1 MVREILCSPASNTRV
16 SECPNHGLLVT
27 GQEGPYVQ
35 PKPPLTHKANYGWL
49 SGAQVPGQGFRVG
62 PAQPYGEGGNLVCRQ
77 RPPAAAGYRRRHVHL
92 KARRVAP
99 EVLGEVDGPFF
110 YLGDRCSYHTEGR
123 EIVFGR
129 AIEIRVQRRFQ
140 GGEAQLV
147 GAESAGE
154 GMVAHGGGPTRSSY
168 RYPCLR
174 PAEEFVSREDC
185 EVSAISQG
193 MLHPWF
199 FTHG

>member
-16 SECPNHGLLVT
+16 PECPDHGLLVT
-27 GQEGPYVQ
+27 GQEGPYEHCG
-35 PKPPLTHKANYGWL
+35 K
-49 SGAQVPGQGFRVG
+49 
-62 PAQPYGEGGNLVCRQ
+62 GGNFGWR
-77 RPPAAAGYRRRHVHL
+77 RRTPAAAGYRRRHVHL
-92 KARRVAP
+92 EARRVVP
-99 EVLGEVDGPFF
+99 EVLGEVGGPFF
-110 YLGDRCSYHTEGR
+110 YLGGRGSYHTEGR
-123 EIVFGR
+123 EIMFGG

-193 MLHPWF
+193 MLHSWF